1 MRRGLPNRLIVDNG
15 SAYKSSSL
23 QEICA
28 RLEIR
33 LIHCRP
39 YEPEAKGKLERWH
52 RTVRDQ
58 FINELNLSLIKN
70 LEDINIRKC
79 LDKINSVFPV
89 LYFS

>member
-1 MRRGLPNRLIVDNG
+1 MALPNG

-23 QEICA
+23 HEICA
-28 RLEIR
+28 RLEIH

-58 FINELNLSLIKN
+58 FINELNFKGFLGNSSIILKFLRIKE
-70 LEDINIRKC
+70 LRSTEIDFDSR
-79 LDKINSVFPV
+79 LFG
-89 LYFS
+89 F